1 MSGRRPGSVWVLL
14 AVLGAELLGAA
25 ALFVVLL
32 GELAID
38 TPTSLETALA
48 LVVVLGIAV
57 AALGAITIGVW
68 RGTSWVR
75 APAVV
80 FQVLIAAIGVGALQG
95 AFAQPEWGWPL
106 VAIGVLGF
114 VLLIARPTAVYLSGS
129 GEAS

>member
-1 MSGRRPGSVWVLL
+1 ML
-14 AVLGAELLGAA
+14 AVELLGAA

-32 GELAID
+32 AELVID

-57 AALGAITIGVW
+57 AALAAVLLGVW
-68 RGTSWVR
+68 RASPWVR
-75 APAVV
+75 ALAVV
-80 FQVLIAAIGVGALQG
+80 FQVLIGAIGVGALQG

-106 VAIGVLGF
+106 VGLGVVGF

-129 GEAS
+129 AEAS